1 MDAFL
6 NPLVRKYLETAVRD
20 GIKAAGLFMIAKGW
34 ITEADLAG
42 SLPGLTLFVTGL
54 LWSLW
59 ERRDSLRKINTALSL
74 PQGTT
79 PQQLLETIKRDGA
92 VPASLPL
99 TVHPIMPSRFA
110 ATVSESR
117 SGDIDDGA

>member
-20 GIKAAGLFMIAKGW
+20 GLKALGVVLVARGW
-34 ITEADLAG
+34 VNEADYA
-42 SLPGLTLFVTGL
+42 SALPGLTLFLAGL